1 MKAWLTSQIESSPSI
16 QSILA
21 AFQRLPLQKQRLLS
35 LVLAVAFL
43 LLIVKL
49 LVMPIYQ
56 EYQFS
61 VSRLAAAKADYALL
75 VRHASELSSSTK
87 SKETFLD
94 RSSTQLRSL
103 VNDSLKK
110 AKLSPDVISRE
121 GKSQL
126 RVGVSDVPFQSVADW
141 LNSLAKQKVKIDSLQ
156 LQALSPG
163 MVSLS
168 VSLD

>member
-1 MKAWLTSQIESSPSI
+1 MKAWLASQIESSPSI
-16 QSILA
+16 QPILA
-21 AFQRLPLQKQRLLS
+21 AYQRLPAQKQRLVS
-35 LVLAVAFL
+35 LVLAGAVL
-43 LLIVKL
+43 LLVVRF

-56 EYQFS
+56 DYQAS
-61 VSRLAAAKADYALL
+61 VSRLAAAKEDYALL
-75 VRHASELSSSTK
+75 VKHASELSSASDTK
-87 SKETFLD
+87 EVFQD
-94 RSSTQLRSL
+94 RSSTELRSL

-121 GKSQL
+121 GQSQL
-126 RVGVSDVPFQSVADW
+126 RVGLSDAPFSSVADW
-141 LNSLAKQKVKIDSLQ
+141 LNSLAKQQVKINSLQ